1 MSTLL
6 GYRPDIDGLRAV
18 SVVVVMLFHLGV
30 GAISGGFVGVD
41 VFFVISGYLITSIIA
56 REIDAGV
63 FTFAGFYERRIRR
76 IYPAL
81 IVVLVATFV
90 GAYAVVMPRDF
101 LAFSRTLIAA
111 PLFAANFMFLGGDGY
126 FDPGATTKPLLHTW
140 SLGVE
145 EQFYIVLP
153 WLLMWAS
160 RGRRGAHRV
169 AIVAAVVAASF
180 AASVIGGAVGWR
192 QSYFLL
198 PTRFFELGIGALV
211 ALARPRAS
219 QGWRSALGLA
229 GLAAI
234 VASCFLIDE
243 TTAFPGW
250 VAAVPCLGAAGVILG
265 EGGPAAR
272 LLATPPM
279 VFIGRISYP
288 MYLWHWPPIVLTLY
302 VTGRPID
309 PATGVA
315 LFAFTVAASAA
326 TLWAIETPIRSR
338 RLFAGRTGLFAVAAA
353 TSAVIVGL
361 GAVGMATR
369 GWPSRL
375 SPEVAALARVAAEGT
390 TIERVCPHG
399 RRDMSRDLPP
409 CVIGDASRPSFDFVV
424 LGDSHA
430 RALSGEIGEAAKR
443 AGLKGLYLGR
453 VACPPL
459 VGVERLGD
467 RTRRCGEHITW
478 ALGRIG
484 EIDPPAVV
492 MVGRWGG
499 LAGPVDEIAERLDPV
514 RWEWQGRVVTR
525 ADAEPAIRA
534 GFAATL
540 DALAGRRVVVL
551 FSVPEPG
558 YDVPMVQAAALR
570 FGRRPPEDQS
580 RAAYEARQATAR
592 RWMAAASAGR
602 TNVEIVEPAEV
613 LCAGGRCASMRDGM
627 PLFVDDNHPSRA
639 GSAAVAAELLPAIER
654 AVGRA
659 R

>member
-1 MSTLL
+1 MSKLL

-18 SVVVVMLFHLGV
+18 SVVVVMLFHLGF
-30 GAISGGFVGVD
+30 APISGGFVGVD

-81 IVVLVATFV
+81 IVVLVATFL
-90 GAYAVVMPRDF
+90 GAYLVVMPRDF

-160 RGRRGAHRV
+160 RNERRAKRT
-169 AIVAAVVAASF
+169 AIVAAVVAASY
-180 AASVIGGAVGWR
+180 AASVIGGLLTWR

-211 ALARPRAS
+211 ALARPQLS
-219 QGWRSALGLA
+219 QAVRSILGIA

-234 VASCFLIDE
+234 VAACFLVDE
-243 TTAFPGW
+243 TMAFPGW
-250 VAAVPCLGAAGVILG
+250 VAVVPCLGAAGVILG

-272 LLATPPM
+272 LLATRPM
-279 VFIGRISYP
+279 VFVGRISYP
-288 MYLWHWPPIVLTLY
+288 MYLWHWPPIVFTLY
-302 VTGRPID
+302 VTGKPID
-309 PATGVA
+309 LSTGAA

-326 TLWAIETPIRSR
+326 TLWVIETPIRSR
-338 RLFAGRTGLFAVAAA
+338 RLFAGRTGLFAASAAL
-353 TSAVIVGL
+353 SAVIVVL
-361 GAVGMATR
+361 GIVGMKTR

-375 SPEVAALARVAAEGT
+375 APDVAALAKVAAEGT
-390 TIERVCPHG
+390 TIERKCPHG
-399 RRDMSRDLPP
+399 RRDMSKDLPP
-409 CVIGDASRPSFDFVV
+409 CVIGDTSRSKFDFVI
-424 LGDSHA
+424 LGDSHS

-443 AGLKGLYLGR
+443 VGLKGLYLGR

-467 RTRRCGEHITW
+467 STRRCGEHIAW

-492 MVGRWGG
+492 MIGRWGG

-514 RWEWQGRVVTR
+514 RWGWQGKVVTR
-525 ADAEPAIRA
+525 VDAEAAIRA
-534 GFAATL
+534 GFAGTL

-558 YDVPMVQAAALR
+558 YDVPMVQAAAHLALLDSQAERPHGAGHELARIGKALR
-570 FGRRPPEDQS
+570 
-580 RAAYEARQATAR
+580 
-592 RWMAAASAGR
+592 
-602 TNVEIVEPAEV
+602 V
-613 LCAGGRCASMRDGM
+613 
-627 PLFVDDNHPSRA
+627 
-639 GSAAVAAELLPAIER
+639 ER
-654 AVGRA
+654 ARV
-659 R
+659 